1 MILASIQEMAVA
13 HWKDAME
20 ILILAVGIYYAYT
33 GLRGTRGLRVLTGL
47 GSLVLGLVLLS
58 QLFGLEVISWL
69 LQRISAVV
77 ILALVVIFQPELRQ
91 IGRASCRERV

>member
-1 MILASIQEMAVA
+1 MILASIQEMALA

-47 GSLVLGLVLLS
+47 GSLVLGLCCS
-58 QLFGLEVISWL
+58 RSFSGL
-69 LQRISAVV
+69 R
-77 ILALVVIFQPELRQ
+77 
-91 IGRASCRERV
+91 